1 MNGGGMRVAR
11 LRFGR
16 WRALSYAGAFF
27 NTKGEAQCVSPFV
40 LKNGGKGRD
49 RTGDARI
56 FSPSLYQLSYPAT
69 GDIMVNLEELESP
82 TFWSVARRSIQLSYR
97 STRSITV
104 PGEKSSRA

>member
-1 MNGGGMRVAR
+1 MRVAR

-16 WRALSYAGAFF
+16 WRALSYAEAFF
-27 NTKGEAQCVSPFV
+27 NTKGETQCVSPFV

-69 GDIMVNLEELESP
+69 G
-82 TFWSVARRSIQLSYR
+82 
-97 STRSITV
+97 
-104 PGEKSSRA
+104 K